1 MLLQNTE
8 KPHHWELIRGEAS
21 CLFQDYLLL
30 YVQSEISRSN
40 SEITPVVR
48 SSYILFTFYFRFL
61 IALILLLWYNLY
73 IVKKLSRPGGDFVAY
88 NFDFS
93 YLKNGSPIV
102 TLSSFGIAFNK
113 GAIEALGTPEQVII
127 GFDPEACAIGV
138 RARGENTTSPSYDF
152 ARRIKNDW
160 IRIGA
165 KDFVK
170 YLAKVSGIDFLTK
183 AKQFI
188 AEYDP
193 ETETLIVVVDEQ
205 HLK

>member
-1 MLLQNTE
+1 MGIFPENAVNE
-8 KPHHWELIRGEAS
+8 CKK
-21 CLFQDYLLL
+21 
-30 YVQSEISRSN
+30 
-40 SEITPVVR
+40 
-48 SSYILFTFYFRFL
+48 
-61 IALILLLWYNLY
+61 IAQTMGIP
-73 IVKKLSRPGGDFVAY
+73 IKK
-88 NFDFS
+88 
-93 YLKNGSPIV
+93 
-102 TLSSFGIAFNK
+102 
-113 GAIEALGTPEQVII
+113 VII

>member
-1 MLLQNTE
+1 ME
-8 KPHHWELIRGEAS
+8 FE
-21 CLFQDYLLL
+21 
-30 YVQSEISRSN
+30 
-40 SEITPVVR
+40 
-48 SSYILFTFYFRFL
+48 
-61 IALILLLWYNLY
+61 
-73 IVKKLSRPGGDFVAY
+73 GDFVAY

-93 YLKNGSPIV
+93 YLRNGSPIV

-113 GAIEALGTPEQVII
+113 GAIEALGAPEQVII
-127 GFDPEACAIGV
+127 GFDSEACAIGV
-138 RARGENTTSPSYDF
+138 RARRDDTASPSYDF

-165 KDFVK
+165 KDFMK

-188 AEYDP
+188 AEYDS

>member
-1 MLLQNTE
+1 MYLGVDYYPEHWDKNMIDKDLDNILELNCNVIRIGEFAWHMMESTE
-8 KPHHWELIRGEAS
+8 G
-21 CLFQDYLLL
+21 
-30 YVQSEISRSN
+30 
-40 SEITPVVR
+40 
-48 SSYILFTFYFRFL
+48 
-61 IALILLLWYNLY
+61 
-73 IVKKLSRPGGDFVAY
+73 

>member
-1 MLLQNTE
+1 M
-8 KPHHWELIRGEAS
+8 A
-21 CLFQDYLLL
+21 F
-30 YVQSEISRSN
+30 
-40 SEITPVVR
+40 
-48 SSYILFTFYFRFL
+48 
-61 IALILLLWYNLY
+61 
-73 IVKKLSRPGGDFVAY
+73 

-102 TLSSFGIAFNK
+102 TLSSFGISFNK
-113 GAIEALGTPEQVII
+113 GAIETLGNTQQVII
-127 GFDPEACAIGV
+127 GFDPKACAIGV
-138 RARGENTTSPSYDF
+138 RARGEDTASPAYDF

-170 YLAKVSGIDFLTK
+170 YLSKASGIDFLTK
-183 AKQFI
+183 AKQFV

>member
-1 MLLQNTE
+1 M
-8 KPHHWELIRGEAS
+8 
-21 CLFQDYLLL
+21 
-30 YVQSEISRSN
+30 
-40 SEITPVVR
+40 
-48 SSYILFTFYFRFL
+48 
-61 IALILLLWYNLY
+61 
-73 IVKKLSRPGGDFVAY
+73 AY

-102 TLSSFGIAFNK
+102 TLSSSGIAFNK
-113 GAIEALGTPEQVII
+113 GAIEYLGTPDQVII
-127 GFDPEACAIGV
+127 GFDQNACAIGI
-138 RARGENTTSPSYDF
+138 RAKGEDTTSPTYEF

-170 YLAKVSGIDFLTK
+170 YLSKVSGIDFLTK

-193 ETETLIVVVDEQ
+193 ETRTLVVVVDEE

>member
-1 MLLQNTE
+1 M
-8 KPHHWELIRGEAS
+8 
-21 CLFQDYLLL
+21 
-30 YVQSEISRSN
+30 
-40 SEITPVVR
+40 
-48 SSYILFTFYFRFL
+48 
-61 IALILLLWYNLY
+61 
-73 IVKKLSRPGGDFVAY
+73 AY

-93 YLKNGSPIV
+93 YLNNGCPIV

-113 GAIEALGTPEQVII
+113 GAIESLGAPEQVII
-127 GFDPEACAIGV
+127 GFDQNARAIGI
-138 RARGENTTSPSYDF
+138 RARGEDVTSPAYEF
-152 ARRIKNDW
+152 AHRVKNGW

-170 YLAKVSGIDFLTK
+170 YLSKVSGIDFLTK

-193 ETETLIVVVDEQ
+193 ETQTLIVIIDED

>member
-1 MLLQNTE
+1 M
-8 KPHHWELIRGEAS
+8 ELIREKAT
-21 CLFQDYLLL
+21 CLFPDHLLL
-30 YVQSEISRSN
+30 YAQVKILRPFPRLNRLDAADLFPLRVLFPFFYCAAPTFVVQSVYRQ
-40 SEITPVVR
+40 R
-48 SSYILFTFYFRFL
+48 HLGF
-61 IALILLLWYNLY
+61 
-73 IVKKLSRPGGDFVAY
+73 GGDFVAY

-138 RARGENTTSPSYDF
+138 RARGEDTTFPPYDF

-170 YLAKVSGIDFLTK
+170 YLAKVSGIDFLSK